1 MFRIKI
7 IEGLD
12 TSDPNAISDMEN
24 KLKWWKI
31 DNARKCSYSNV
42 DVKFM
47 PFTLLNGETRYI
59 IVGVIQYDSDI
70 EL

>member
-12 TSDPNAISDMEN
+12 TSDPNAISDMES
-24 KLKWWKI
+24 KLKWWKF
-31 DNARKCSYSNV
+31 DNAGKCSHSNV

-47 PFTLLNGETRYI
+47 PITFLNGETRYK
-59 IVGVIQYDSDI
+59 IVGVIQYDSDS

>member
-1 MFRIKI
+1 MFRVKI

-12 TSDPNAISDMEN
+12 TSDSNAISDMEN
-24 KLKWWKI
+24 KLKWWMF
-31 DNARKCSYSNV
+31 DNARKCSYIKV

-47 PFTLLNGETRYI
+47 PVTFLNGETRYE
-59 IVGVIQYDSDI
+59 IVGIIQYDSDC